1 MSRRRKPSPG
11 VCGVCGRAV
20 VRPTPGEFQD
30 RRRLRGAAGDF
41 WASGHHY
48 DEDDKLVEV
57 RCLQHE
63 LRELLGW
70 DWSEAW

>member
-1 MSRRRKPSPG
+1 MTRRRRKPSHG

-20 VRPTPGEFQD
+20 VRPTPNALRD
-30 RRRLRGAAGDF
+30 VVRGATGDF

-63 LRELLGW
+63 LRDMLGW
-70 DWSEAW
+70 DLFTAW